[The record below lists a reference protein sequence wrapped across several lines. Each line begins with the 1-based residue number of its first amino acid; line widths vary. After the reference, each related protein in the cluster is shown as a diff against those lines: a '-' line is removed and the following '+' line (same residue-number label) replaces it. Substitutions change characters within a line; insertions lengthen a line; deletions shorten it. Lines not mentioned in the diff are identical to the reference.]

1 MPIDPIS
8 IGITAGFKALSM
20 FGSKKNKDKP
30 PSAAQVAARNL
41 QTAGYRE
48 QSKFPTPGQQ
58 GRTPAAPKSAE
69 IYDYYQMVA
78 KAKIVIDK
86 LDPEKGSSVG
96 KFGTISDSSIRTA

>member
-1 MPIDPIS
+1 MVDLVS
-8 IGITAGFKALSM
+8 VGITAGFKALSM
-20 FGSKKNKDKP
+20 FGSKNKKKQKA

-69 IYDYYQMVA
+69 IYDYYQMKA
-78 KAKIVIDK
+78 KAEIVVNS

-96 KFGTISDSSIRTA
+96 KLGAISDSSIRTA

>member
-1 MPIDPIS
+1 MVDPVS

-20 FGSKKNKDKP
+20 F
-30 PSAAQVAARNL
+30 
-41 QTAGYRE
+41 
-48 QSKFPTPGQQ
+48 GQQ

>member
-1 MPIDPIS
+1 MVDPLS
-8 IGITAGFKALSM
+8 IGITAGFQALKM
-20 FGSKKNKDKP
+20 FGSRNKKKQKA
-30 PSAAQVAARNL
+30 PSAAQEAARNL

-96 KFGTISDSSIRTA
+96 KLGTISDSSIRTA